1 MNKFSTNLF
10 VFEMKY
16 LNIKNTIIYQKSNY
30 KLIYF
35 TYKLI
40 KLK

>member
-1 MNKFSTNLF
+1 MNKYRENLF

-16 LNIKNTIIYQKSNY
+16 LNIKNTIIYKISNF
-30 KLIYF
+30 KLKYF

-40 KLK
+40 